1 MPEDV
6 TRAAVTPE
14 GQAPFGSE
22 PQGERPG
29 LPVGTRVLILVLFF
43 ISGASGLI
51 YEVLWARMP
60 TLSFGVT
67 VLAAATVMAAFMGGL
82 ALGSYLFG
90 RWADRWG

>member
-1 MPEDV
+1 
-6 TRAAVTPE
+6 
-14 GQAPFGSE
+14 
-22 PQGERPG
+22 
-29 LPVGTRVLILVLFF
+29 VGTRVLILVLFF